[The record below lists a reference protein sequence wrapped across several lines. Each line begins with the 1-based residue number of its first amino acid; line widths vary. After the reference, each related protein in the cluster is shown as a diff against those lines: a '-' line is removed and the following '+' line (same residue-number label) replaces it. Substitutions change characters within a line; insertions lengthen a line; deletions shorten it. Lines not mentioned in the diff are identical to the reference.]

1 MKSMPNRNLLLF
13 LSSVV
18 LFFTACYQP
27 KEGCLDIN
35 ATNFDATA
43 DEECCCQY
51 PVLQLKFKHFASGNE
66 FSASDTILN
75 DFGQQFRIPSFAF
88 YFSDFEFT
96 GTSGNKVQVSDT
108 IRLPAPFDSIVL
120 KKDIALVRAI
130 TSNALLGRFIQ
141 EESFTKL
148 YFQVGVPSAADGAVL
163 SKIPSTSELSAQPD
177 NLYDATKAYVSV
189 KYVFS
194 TGIEQGSSERFI
206 RIFQDIPFSFNIDL
220 PLIRANNTCVT
231 IVIDHAAVFHNV
243 DVKNDN
249 DETIKNKLVNNLQSA
264 IVLIPCN

>member
-163 SKIPSTSELSAQPD
+163 
-177 NLYDATKAYVSV
+177 
-189 KYVFS
+189 
-194 TGIEQGSSERFI
+194 I
-206 RIFQDIPFSFNIDL
+206 RH
-220 PLIRANNTCVT
+220 V
-231 IVIDHAAVFHNV
+231 HAAGILGTVYVEVAVPAVGADIVGLQCVYLGYARHV
-243 DVKNDN
+243 GHEGRAYRASGT
-249 DETIKNKLVNNLQSA
+249 DE
-264 IVLIPCN
+264 IPVAV